1 MVRAGAALSWRAG
14 QAGRSMSDV
23 TWVGRGSLVMERV
36 LWGASAWE
44 DGHQV
49 VWFHRDNREMMG
61 VHWSWP
67 KG

>member
-1 MVRAGAALSWRAG
+1 
-14 QAGRSMSDV
+14 MSDV

-49 VWFHRDNREMMG
+49 VWFHRDNREG
-61 VHWSWP
+61 VGVYWSCP